1 MTHLHA
7 AGGVDLRGSHTM
19 ISFVAGGPTIAAYL
33 LSLCRAFTKQHSIGG
48 DHDSRQASPF
58 STARAEKAEV
68 TAC

>member
-33 LSLCRAFTKQHSIGG
+33 QSNINLTKQHRMGG
-48 DHDSRQASPF
+48 DDDSRQASPF